1 MCGMSNAYI
10 SMLENNKNPKTGLPV
25 VPSLTAIKNV
35 ANAIGVPLND
45 VLEMM
50 GDVPVSLSSDEEQ
63 VQSPTTCGGDVL
75 ASDIGRRIRD
85 LRKQRG
91 MSQEE
96 LAIKLGYESKSSINK
111 IEQGIQDIPRRKIEA
126 FARVLDVT
134 PAYLMGWGDE
144 DELAQPLLAE
154 LAEKVRKRRM
164 ELGLT
169 QEELALKMGYKSRVS
184 VNKIERG
191 RPVSYK
197 IIYRLS
203 QALGV
208 TPGYLMGWE
217 DEQPQPLPA
226 NSIPVKRVQVPM
238 LGGIAAGEPI
248 LAEQQYDAY
257 VEADADLDCTY
268 ALRVDGDSM
277 EPTVRYGDIVFI
289 RQQEDVDDGRIA
301 AVLVD
306 DSATLK
312 RVYHIPNGLQLLSDN
327 AAKYPPRAVTFED
340 YDTIRILGL
349 AVAFKRNL

>member
-1 MCGMSNAYI
+1 MTLGEVVVEYRKAHNISQRSFAKMCGMSNAYI
-10 SMLENNKNPKTGLPV
+10 SMLENNRNAKTGLPI

-35 ANAIGVPLND
+35 ARAMDVPLND

-50 GDVPVSLSSDEEQ
+50 GDVPVSL
-63 VQSPTTCGGDVL
+63 
-75 ASDIGRRIRD
+75 
-85 LRKQRG
+85 
-91 MSQEE
+91 
-96 LAIKLGYESKSSINK
+96 
-111 IEQGIQDIPRRKIEA
+111 
-126 FARVLDVT
+126 
-134 PAYLMGWGDE
+134 
-144 DELAQPLLAE
+144 
-154 LAEKVRKRRM
+154 
-164 ELGLT
+164 
-169 QEELALKMGYKSRVS
+169 
-184 VNKIERG
+184 
-191 RPVSYK
+191 
-197 IIYRLS
+197 LS
-203 QALGV
+203 
-208 TPGYLMGWE
+208 E
-217 DEQPQPLPA
+217 DEQPQPMPA
-226 NSIPVKRVQVPM
+226 NCIPVKRVQVPM

-248 LAEQQYDAY
+248 LAEQQYDTY

-340 YDTIRILGL
+340 YDCIRILGL

>member
-1 MCGMSNAYI
+1 M
-10 SMLENNKNPKTGLPV
+10 
-25 VPSLTAIKNV
+25 
-35 ANAIGVPLND
+35 D
-45 VLEMM
+45 
-50 GDVPVSLSSDEEQ
+50 
-63 VQSPTTCGGDVL
+63 
-75 ASDIGRRIRD
+75 
-85 LRKQRG
+85 
-91 MSQEE
+91 
-96 LAIKLGYESKSSINK
+96 
-111 IEQGIQDIPRRKIEA
+111 
-126 FARVLDVT
+126 
-134 PAYLMGWGDE
+134 
-144 DELAQPLLAE
+144 
-154 LAEKVRKRRM
+154 LAEKVRKRRN
-164 ELGLT
+164 ELGWS

-184 VNKIERG
+184 VNKIECG
-191 RPVSYK
+191 RPVSQK

-217 DEQPQPLPA
+217 DDQPQPQPLPA

-248 LAEQQYDAY
+248 LADQQYDTY

-340 YDTIRILGL
+340 YDCIRILGL
-349 AVAFKRNL
+349 AVAFKRSL

>member
-1 MCGMSNAYI
+1 MTLGEVVVEYRKAHNISQRSFAKMCGMSNAYI
-10 SMLENNKNPKTGLPV
+10 SMLENNRNAKTGLPI

-35 ANAIGVPLND
+35 ARAMGTPLND

-50 GDVPVSLSSDEEQ
+50 GDVPVA
-63 VQSPTTCGGDVL
+63 L
-75 ASDIGRRIRD
+75 A
-85 LRKQRG
+85 
-91 MSQEE
+91 
-96 LAIKLGYESKSSINK
+96 
-111 IEQGIQDIPRRKIEA
+111 
-126 FARVLDVT
+126 F
-134 PAYLMGWGDE
+134 
-144 DELAQPLLAE
+144 
-154 LAEKVRKRRM
+154 
-164 ELGLT
+164 
-169 QEELALKMGYKSRVS
+169 
-184 VNKIERG
+184 
-191 RPVSYK
+191 
-197 IIYRLS
+197 
-203 QALGV
+203 
-208 TPGYLMGWE
+208 E

-226 NSIPVKRVQVPM
+226 NIVPVKRVQVPL

-257 VEADADLDCTY
+257 VEADADLDCTF

-340 YDTIRILGL
+340 YDCIRILGL
-349 AVAFKRNL
+349 AVAFKRSL

>member
-1 MCGMSNAYI
+1 M
-10 SMLENNKNPKTGLPV
+10 
-25 VPSLTAIKNV
+25 
-35 ANAIGVPLND
+35 D
-45 VLEMM
+45 
-50 GDVPVSLSSDEEQ
+50 
-63 VQSPTTCGGDVL
+63 
-75 ASDIGRRIRD
+75 
-85 LRKQRG
+85 
-91 MSQEE
+91 
-96 LAIKLGYESKSSINK
+96 
-111 IEQGIQDIPRRKIEA
+111 
-126 FARVLDVT
+126 
-134 PAYLMGWGDE
+134 
-144 DELAQPLLAE
+144 

-164 ELGLT
+164 ELGLS
-169 QEELALKMGYKSRVS
+169 QEELALRMGYKSRTSINKVECGRAVS
-184 VNKIERG
+184 Q
-191 RPVSYK
+191 K

-217 DEQPQPLPA
+217 DDQPQPQPLPA
-226 NSIPVKRVQVPM
+226 NIVPVKRVQVPL

-306 DSATLK
+306 DNATLK

-340 YDTIRILGL
+340 YDCIRILGL
-349 AVAFKRNL
+349 AVAFKRDL